1 MSDYITTEGLEKL
14 KTALAE
20 AKVKLK
26 AIGERIKEAKELG
39 DLSENAEYHEAK
51 NEQAFLLGK
60 EMEIEQKI
68 KNAQIISHKKGGD
81 AVDIGSTVEIDDD
94 GETLKY
100 EIVGSDE
107 ADPLKG
113 RISIDSPI
121 GSALIGHKKGQLVDV
136 KTPAG
141 VSKVKILSIN

>member
-51 NEQAFLLGK
+51 NDQAFLLGK

-68 KNAQIISHKKGGD
+68 KNAQIISHKKGSD
-81 AVDIGSTVEIDDD
+81 AVDVGSTVEIDDD

-136 KTPAG
+136 KTPSG